1 MQCDATA
8 LEIRVAGYLSQDP
21 VLLDELVRGVDIHS
35 DNQERFNL
43 PTRLIAK
50 TFVFRLLYGGS
61 AYSYAHDPAFMGI
74 SKSEKYWD
82 KVIDA
87 YYDKYKGVKLWH
99 NKLIREAVTT
109 GKLVAPTGREYKF
122 LKYNGNYKDTQI
134 KNYIVQGTGADI
146 MALARVSFYNRLKKL
161 AYKDCLLV
169 NTVHD
174 SIVLDYNEKTCDN
187 IVLAETMHSVFDDIP
202 KNFEKLFQA
211 KFNVPMTC
219 EVLVGKDWENMTK
232 IKRSN
237 KC

>member
-1 MQCDATA
+1 
-8 LEIRVAGYLSQDP
+8 
-21 VLLDELVRGVDIHS
+21 
-35 DNQERFNL
+35 
-43 PTRLIAK
+43 
-50 TFVFRLLYGGS
+50 
-61 AYSYAHDPAFMGI
+61 
-74 SKSEKYWD
+74 
-82 KVIDA
+82 
-87 YYDKYKGVKLWH
+87 
-99 NKLIREAVTT
+99 VTT

-187 IVLAETMHSVFDDIP
+187 IVLAETMHSVFDDLP

-219 EVLVGKDWENMTK
+219 EVLVGKDWENMTE